1 MYNTFLPSIISRDW
15 AADNSAYLGNIV
27 DSLWKSF
34 DLPAV
39 FTGQEE
45 WSPAIDVSETEA
57 AYIVKAE
64 LPGINKDAIDIS
76 ITDGVLTVSGEK
88 KLEKKEEKENYILTE
103 SRYGKFSRS
112 FALPSDAAAEKVDAA
127 FANGVLTISVPRSE
141 AAKPRK
147 ITVS

>member
-1 MYNTFLPSIISRDW
+1 MYNTFLPSLINRDW
-15 AADNSAYLGNIV
+15 AVDDNAYFGNIM

-34 DLPAV
+34 DLPVV
-39 FTGQEE
+39 FSGREE
-45 WSPAIDVSETEA
+45 WAPAIDVSETQT

-64 LPGINKDAIDIS
+64 LPGMDKEAIDIA

-88 KLEKKEEKENYILTE
+88 KVETKEEKENYILTE

-112 FALPSDAAAEKVDAA
+112 FALPSDASSEKVDAT
-127 FANGVLTISVPRSE
+127 FTNGVLTISVPKSE
-141 AAKPRK
+141 AAKPKK